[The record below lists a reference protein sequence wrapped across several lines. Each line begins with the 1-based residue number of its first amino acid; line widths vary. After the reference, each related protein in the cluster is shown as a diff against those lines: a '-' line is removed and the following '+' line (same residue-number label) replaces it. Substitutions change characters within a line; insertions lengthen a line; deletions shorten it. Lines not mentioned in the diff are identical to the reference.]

1 MENVESDLRI
11 IQSLVIFSIQK
22 QLQNLEKWVFQT
34 FRKQQYLKQ
43 KFKYEILNF
52 QEAQSWISKEISQLQ
67 KDKSNINPD
76 QIQQIV
82 QFILSVFKQKITA
95 QNLEY
100 DHDYEFYCTYECSQ
114 SNSNQSEDDS
124 DQENEQS
131 DQTNHG
137 KKVKEEKNNFK
148 KQQKQKIENLKQ
160 ISKSKLINFLIVKYK
175 VFLQR
180 LQQKTEQ
187 TQDNISEINGLS
199 LLIELLILCKKII
212 LNDQFISY
220 SLQINQVEFTFQS
233 WEIIDH
239 NYEQY
244 GFDQCDISENHE
256 CIVEFPDHTMHF
268 NRDFSQKKHLIKN
281 IKLVLEGVYTYYT
294 KCQTDSFPQIQIN
307 SPFSKII
314 VDYTE
319 NEKLKIDLSLI
330 KIISCKKIT
339 FEIAQIENIMDSFDK
354 GLEIFEQNLEI
365 MVNDKAN
372 FQNYNRLQNLIIE
385 KTNKDPCKI
394 LDILISDHFQ
404 NWIPNK
410 YDQIEK
416 ITTKEQKFNEIIKNS
431 KCLDQF
437 FANKAFLIFQDKKL
451 NIAIQTVLQLIVLQK
466 FQSMFNFQITK
477 LLYFLVDDDA

>member
-1 MENVESDLRI
+1 MENVKSDLKI

-22 QLQNLEKWVFQT
+22 QQKNLERWAFQT
-34 FRKQQYLKQ
+34 FRKKNY
-43 KFKYEILNF
+43 FKYSSKYKILNF
-52 QEAQSWISKEISQLQ
+52 EESQSWISKEISQLQ
-67 KDKSNINPD
+67 KDKSNINLD

-82 QFILSVFKQKITA
+82 KFILSVFKQKITA
-95 QNLEY
+95 QNLYY
-100 DHDYEFYCTYECSQ
+100 DHNYEFYCRYKGFQ
-114 SNSNQSEDDS
+114 NNSNQSEDDS

-131 DQTNHG
+131 DQKNHG
-137 KKVKEEKNNFK
+137 EEMDQEKKNLK
-148 KQQKQKIENLKQ
+148 KQQKTKIEMLNKS
-160 ISKSKLINFLIVKYK
+160 SKSKLINFLIVKYK

-187 TQDNISEINGLS
+187 TQDIISEINGLS
-199 LLIELLILCKKII
+199 QLIKLLILCKKII

-220 SLQINQVEFTFQS
+220 SLQIDQGQFNFKS
-233 WEIIDH
+233 WEVFYND
-239 NYEQY
+239 YEYY
-244 GFDQCDISENHE
+244 GFKYCGLSEYHE
-256 CIVEFPDHTMHF
+256 CIAELPDHTLYF

-281 IKLVLEGVYTYYT
+281 IILVLDGAYSFYTE
-294 KCQTDSFPQIQIN
+294 QQFDSFPQIKIN
-307 SPFSKII
+307 SPFSEII
-314 VDYTE
+314 VNYIQ
-319 NEKLKIDLSLI
+319 NEKSKIDLSLI

-365 MVNDKAN
+365 MVNDNAN

-410 YDQIEK
+410 YDQIDK
-416 ITTKEQKFNEIIKNS
+416 FTTKEQKFNEIIKNS
-431 KCLDQF
+431 TCLDQF

-466 FQSMFNFQITK
+466 FQSLFNIQIAK
-477 LLYFLVDDDA
+477 LSYFLVDDDA